1 MWGIGS
7 KQGKREGYP
16 EISIKMRWEMGRE
29 RERGRRRRR
38 RKSKQRWRR
47 IREEYEKEGGGRKG
61 KGRIEEGREGRP
73 EERGGEGKR

>member
-29 RERGRRRRR
+29 RER
-38 RKSKQRWRR
+38 KK
-47 IREEYEKEGGGRKG
+47 EE
-61 KGRIEEGREGRP
+61 EE
-73 EERGGEGKR
+73 EE